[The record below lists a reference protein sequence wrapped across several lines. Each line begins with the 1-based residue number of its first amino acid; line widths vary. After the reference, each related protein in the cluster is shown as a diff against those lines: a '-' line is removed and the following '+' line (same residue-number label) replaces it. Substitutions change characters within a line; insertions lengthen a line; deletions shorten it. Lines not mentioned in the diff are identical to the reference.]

1 MKYALYI
8 GRYRRNI
15 NFDTLEDLVAELKEY
30 FTQSEIKSGVV
41 ERLTKF
47 AMKTISENGFAY
59 KYGENNYQDMKITCY
74 EF

>member
-8 GRYRRNI
+8 GRYRSNM
-15 NFDTLEDLVAELKEY
+15 NFNTLEELIAELKGY
-30 FTQSEIKSGVV
+30 FTPSEIANGIV

-47 AMKTISENGFAY
+47 AMKTISENGFTY
-59 KYGENNYQDMKITCY
+59 KQGENNYQDMKITCY